1 MFVVD
6 VSNAS
11 QNGLVKSIEV
21 EANRELHLLSV
32 TTRYRTKSKISSM
45 AMSNVSI
52 TSLTSGKHLPD
63 ALSLLYVN
71 KKLKPEFNDYSI
83 IDLRKLKP

>member
-1 MFVVD
+1 
-6 VSNAS
+6 
-11 QNGLVKSIEV
+11 
-21 EANRELHLLSV
+21 
-32 TTRYRTKSKISSM
+32 
-45 AMSNVSI
+45 MSNVSI